1 MSEPKGIMIVEDEML
16 LSLVYEN
23 YIKKMGW
30 KTLGKFVDGKSAIQ
44 GVKDLNPDL
53 ILMDIFLKGD
63 LDGIDTMKQIRGF
76 SNAPVIYITGN
87 SDHHHAE
94 RAKDTGYV
102 DYLIKPITLDDL
114 KTAVAKLEQES

>member
-1 MSEPKGIMIVEDEML
+1 MSDPKGIMIVEDEML
-16 LSLVYEN
+16 LSLVYDN
-23 YIKKMGW
+23 YIKKLGW
-30 KTLGKFVDGKSAIQ
+30 KTLGKFVDGNSAVQ

-63 LDGIDTMKQIRGF
+63 MDGIDTMKQIREF
-76 SNAPVIYITGN
+76 SDAPVIYITGN
-87 SDHHHAE
+87 SDLHHAE

-114 KTAVAKLEQES
+114 KTAVVKLEQEL